1 MNPQEPVVVIGAGP
15 AGISAAKLL
24 VAAGFRPVV
33 IDESREAGGQIFRR
47 PHTALSRNFTDLY
60 GFDAGRAQRFRN
72 DFTSLLPK
80 IDYRPETLV
89 WSADQS
95 ALYLLN
101 QGQSDIQRWSRLIIA
116 TGAMDRVVP
125 TKGWTAPGVYSLG
138 GAQIALKAEAS
149 LIGRRVVFVGTGPL
163 LYLVA
168 YQYAKAGAQV
178 VAVLETGAPFAE
190 LSLLP
195 DLLAGRAVF
204 AKGLYYIGWLRMNG
218 VAICTSITPLAATH
232 DDAGN
237 ISGFSYQFKGQVM
250 EVSCDALAMGYGL
263 KAETQIADL
272 IGLDFHFDDEQRQWL
287 PFTDADGR
295 SSNANVY
302 LAGDGLVIRG
312 SEVAAQSGTLA
323 ASALLKDA
331 GYPFSDSGRHR
342 HAIHRSA
349 RFRKALDSVFPYP
362 SQIAAG
368 LADETIVC
376 RCEGLTAGVIRQA
389 VHSSGEGDINRI
401 KAFCRVGM
409 GRCQGR
415 LCGPAAAELI
425 AASAAID
432 ISAVGRLRSQAPIKP
447 VSLSV
452 LAGGRNDQ
460 KI

>member
-1 MNPQEPVVVIGAGP
+1 MNPQDPVVVIGAGP

-24 VAAGFRPVV
+24 VAAGLRPVV

-47 PHTALSRNFTDLY
+47 PHSALSRNAKDLY

-72 DFTSLLPK
+72 DFTSLLPT

-95 ALYLLN
+95 ALYLLS

-138 GAQIALKAEAS
+138 GAQIGLKAEAS

-168 YQYAKAGAQV
+168 YQYAKAGAKV

-204 AKGLYYIGWLRMNG
+204 AKGLFFIGWLRMHG
-218 VAICTSITPLAATH
+218 VAIRTSITPLAVTLDEFGH
-232 DDAGN
+232 V
-237 ISGFSYQFKGQVM
+237 SGLSYRFKDQVM

-272 IGLDFHFDDEQRQWL
+272 IGLDFRFDEEQRQWL
-287 PFTDADGR
+287 PLTDADGR

-331 GYPFSDSGRHR
+331 GYPCRTDSGRHR

-349 RFRKALDSVFPYP
+349 RFRKALDSAFPYP
-362 SQIAAG
+362 FQIAAG
-368 LADETIVC
+368 MADETIVC

-389 VHSSGEGDINRI
+389 VHSSGEEDINRI

-432 ISAVGRLRSQAPIKP
+432 ISAVGRLRAQAPIKP

-452 LAGGRNDQ
+452 LAGGHQ
-460 KI
+460 